1 LWSAEPAAT
10 TIRGAVRASFE
21 LPRHPLAEARG
32 ARAAVHTAA
41 DWAAERLNPLTL
53 AAGAVTATVALL
65 AAIGADARW
74 VAAMGRALLEGRA
87 VPDFVP
93 YASAPSEGWAN
104 VPALAEL
111 VFHALVTTL
120 GDRGLTLA
128 HIVVVAAGFA
138 VLTADMRRGGATRAG
153 AALVVLALA
162 VGAVQALVA
171 VRLQTPSLL
180 LFPLLVALLR
190 AETRSPSNRIW
201 LVPMLLAV
209 WSNLH
214 GAALVGLAVT
224 GAYLLFERLRRDP
237 VRAVPIGLAAPL
249 AICLTPALERTPE
262 YYLGVMQNEAA
273 RRGAGMWASLS
284 PTSPLDV
291 VFVVVAVAFLA
302 LAVRARPARWE
313 LVAMAGLALMTV
325 QTARSGVW
333 LLLLAAVPAARALRV
348 ADSRVRLRVSVP
360 MAVALVAV
368 TAFAVAR
375 GPAGADTARAVAE
388 AVRQAQGTPIL
399 AGPAL
404 AEQVALEGGRVWV
417 ANPIDAFRP
426 ADQRLYLD
434 WLEGRPAGDAAL
446 GHAPRAVLVRDGEAA
461 DDRLAAN
468 PAFTASFRSG
478 GAVLYVR
485 RDRR

>member
-1 LWSAEPAAT
+1 M
-10 TIRGAVRASFE
+10 RRAVRASFE
-21 LPRHPLAEARG
+21 LPRPPLAEARG
-32 ARAAVHTAA
+32 ARAAAHAAA

-53 AAGAVTATVALL
+53 AAGAVTGTVALL

-74 VAAMGRALLEGRA
+74 VAAMGRALVDGRA
-87 VPDFVP
+87 VPDSVP
-93 YASAPSEGWAN
+93 YASAPSDGWAN

-111 VFHALVTTL
+111 LFHGLWTTL

-128 HIVVVAAGFA
+128 HVVVVAAALA
-138 VLTADMRRGGATRAG
+138 VLTVDMRRGGATRAG
-153 AALVVLALA
+153 AALIVLTLAL
-162 VGAVQALVA
+162 GAVQALVA

-180 LFPLLVALLR
+180 LFPLLAALLR
-190 AETRSPSNRIW
+190 AETRSPSRRIW
-201 LVPMLLAV
+201 LVPVLLAV

-237 VRAVPIGLAAPL
+237 VRAVAVGLAAPL
-249 AICLTPALERTPE
+249 ALCVTPVLERTPE

-284 PTSPLDV
+284 PTSPFDL

-302 LAVRARPARWE
+302 LAIRARPARWE
-313 LVAMAGLALMTV
+313 LVAMAGLALMTL

-348 ADSRVRLRVSVP
+348 AESRVRLRVSVP
-360 MAVALVAV
+360 LAVVLVAV
-368 TAFAVAR
+368 TVLAVAR
-375 GPAGADTARAVAE
+375 GPAGADSDRAVAE

-399 AGPAL
+399 ADPAL
-404 AEQVALEGGRVWV
+404 AEQVALTGGRVWV

-446 GHAPRAVLVRDGEAA
+446 EHAPRVVLVWDGDPAA
-461 DDRLAAN
+461 DRLAADD
-468 PAFTASFRSG
+468 AFAAVVRSG
-478 GAVLYVR
+478 GAVVYR
-485 RDRR
+485 RR

>member
-1 LWSAEPAAT
+1 
-10 TIRGAVRASFE
+10 
-21 LPRHPLAEARG
+21 
-32 ARAAVHTAA
+32 
-41 DWAAERLNPLTL
+41 
-53 AAGAVTATVALL
+53 
-65 AAIGADARW
+65 
-74 VAAMGRALLEGRA
+74 
-87 VPDFVP
+87 VP

-104 VPALAEL
+104 VPAAAEV
-111 VFHALVTTL
+111 VFHALSTTL

-128 HIVVVAAGFA
+128 HVLVVAAALA

-153 AALVVLALA
+153 AGLVVLALA
-162 VGAVQALVA
+162 VAAVQALVA

-180 LFPLLVALLR
+180 LFPVLAALLR
-190 AETRSPSNRIW
+190 AESRSPSRRIW
-201 LVPMLLAV
+201 LVPVLLAV

-237 VRAVPIGLAAPL
+237 VRAVAVGLTAPL
-249 AICLTPALERTPE
+249 ALCLTPVLARTPE

-291 VFVVVAVAFLA
+291 VFVAVAVAFLA

-325 QTARSGVW
+325 QTARTGVW

-348 ADSRVRLRVSVP
+348 AESQVRLRVSVP
-360 MAVALVAV
+360 LAVLLVAV

-375 GPAGADTARAVAE
+375 GPAGADASRAVAE
-388 AVRQAQGTPIL
+388 AVRHAAGTPIL
-399 AGPAL
+399 AEPAL
-404 AEQVALEGGRVWV
+404 AEHVALAGGRVWV
-417 ANPIDAFRP
+417 ANPIDAFRA

-434 WLEGRPAGDAAL
+434 WLEGSPEGDAAL
-446 GHAPRAVLVRDGEAA
+446 GHAPRAVLVRQGEAA

-468 PAFTASFRSG
+468 PSFTPSFRSG

-485 RDRR
+485 RDTR